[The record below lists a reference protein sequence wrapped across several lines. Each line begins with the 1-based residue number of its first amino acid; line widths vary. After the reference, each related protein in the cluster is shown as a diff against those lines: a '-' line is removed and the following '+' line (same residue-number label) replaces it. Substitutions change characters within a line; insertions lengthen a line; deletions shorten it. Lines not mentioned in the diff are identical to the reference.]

1 MTFSGELMICIM
13 SGEKKRSNPNVES
26 GWDCLVLDG
35 KSYYVSKK
43 WRDKSYHKHGIQKT
57 MELMLRKAA
66 QLKREG
72 K

>member
-1 MTFSGELMICIM
+1 MTFNGEMMICIM

-43 WRDKSYHKHGIQKT
+43 
-57 MELMLRKAA
+57 MA
-66 QLKREG
+66 
-72 K
+72 